1 LSTPP
6 DSIGGP
12 EPRESTRQATPIQ
25 DAELSFSRIHP
36 RGDDSDAGSHRS
48 AETDLYGATD
58 VEDNPKNQ
66 HPASHV
72 NPSQPTPP
80 LQPAQSTPP
89 IVNGQV
95 RHTWDNV
102 QTKMDHLI
110 TAYVQNEVVYYEGN
124 VPVAVDEKEP
134 EVSRTPTD
142 ADAEEQKASIDAVED
157 VEQLGLDGAEDE
169 APELSNVVQEQNTSE
184 DQDVPGDLNN
194 SESQSTPED
203 PPFVEAQ
210 NNPDDPSR
218 VEVQNAPENPQNV
231 EDQTSSQDSVEMPI
245 STLVVPEASE
255 SLEALSPSQGDD
267 IDAEVKGTGIKP
279 KTGGFAFPKFTDIS
293 VFEEYLGNPEPLKY
307 EELYHRT
314 DKMTSVLVDY
324 QEEFDRINKEIAQWE
339 NPIKAQKLE
348 EEQQE
353 KEAKESRQKEED
365 EKMLDLA
372 EKYEKELQFTRRNDW
387 QDFINKY
394 AADHPNDN
402 GYIIGLLK
410 NLRSKSTLIDI
421 KKRQK
426 ARKGKHTNAD
436 GEEFIP
442 IPQPVPSKKTKED
455 IEVEK
460 RKRGRIMD
468 PVIFEDMK
476 QAAVAGFAHSKLDK
490 HYGKQDPPDRY
501 GYGKENDDEN
511 GRPKRNKMKRNY
523 ETDPSVSDES
533 GGEEAA
539 ADLPPKRRR
548 TQRKDDDFSSV
559 GGIHTGPGTRE
570 GSPTRRFASGKR
582 VGRPPGAPSKEKA
595 KSKLSLVQ
603 AQSASI
609 SEESPEMQNGI
620 SQQNGDVDQGQKKA
634 RRGTGSQAPE
644 LGPVEEAQLH
654 DAVES
659 LVNQTNGEQP
669 APAPPVKKNRG
680 GRPPKA
686 RPDPALMIKNED
698 GEEVVRVKNKGGRPP
713 KGGPGKK
720 KGRGGRVKKAVVK
733 EEPTVEQENHVQL
746 GEENDVLPS
755 TEQDGGT
762 SAPDTRPTTASS
774 GATESTFGGR
784 RTTRK
789 RIATKKA
796 ETIEAEEPKKLGR
809 GGKRKRLSNEDDT
822 INVETP
828 NESVAP
834 PAPLIKRRKT
844 RGKKEEDDYAD
855 EIAFDEAGPPETDIE
870 APIATIAS
878 SRPKRKHAA
887 KAGDFIEVAN
897 PDDDFSEDEIDSEVP
912 TRKKH
917 RRGRGGAR
925 GGRRKKIDN
934 LTPFKDESDGDD
946 EEEHEG
952 DDAARSPSS
961 AKKRQISKAP
971 GRGGRKNTG
980 KGSRGKYNTKNS
992 AHNLTGTIKQEA
1004 VESYDSSFAARGAPT
1019 NTIMSHDSGA
1029 GFGGRGAAGRSTNT
1043 AESYDSGAGG
1053 YGAPGPATNT
1063 NTATTPAFDPDYVN
1077 SAEEREYALMDP
1089 EEAEILRKR
1098 RRKSR
1103 KLAEAT
1109 RRRWAEG
1116 KMAGPMVKRGETNK
1130 AKKLAKIEAAEKAK
1144 VDDTVSAT
1152 GGLQKAPKEK
1162 AERKRKIAKSED
1174 NSNLVGL
1181 PSWAAASKRSGRQV
1195 KPTKRAL
1202 GYDGAEDEDE
1212 EEEEEEEEGEDG
1224 FSNEYERFQA
1234 LSSPKGPVLLG
1245 KRARKTLFDL
1255 SQVDDEDSDY

>member
-1 LSTPP
+1 M
-6 DSIGGP
+6 
-12 EPRESTRQATPIQ
+12 QN
-25 DAELSFSRIHP
+25 AELSFSRIHP
-36 RGDDSDAGSHRS
+36 RGDGSDAGSHHS
-48 AETDLYGATD
+48 AETDLYCATD
-58 VEDNPKNQ
+58 VEDNRKHQ
-66 HPASHV
+66 HPESQV
-72 NPSQPTPP
+72 KPSQLTPP
-80 LQPAQSTPP
+80 LQPDQSNPP
-89 IVNGQV
+89 VVNGQV
-95 RHTWDNV
+95 RHTWANV
-102 QTKMDHLI
+102 QSKTDHLI
-110 TAYVQNEVVYYEGN
+110 TAYVQNEVAYYEGN
-124 VPVAVDEKEP
+124 APVAVDEKEP
-134 EVSRTPTD
+134 EVSGTPTD

-169 APELSNVVQEQNTSE
+169 VPELSNAAQEQNTSE

-194 SESQSTPED
+194 SESQSTPDD
-203 PPFVEAQ
+203 PAFAEAQ
-210 NNPDDPSR
+210 NNPDDQSR
-218 VEVQNAPENPQNV
+218 VEVQNAPENPPNV
-231 EDQTSSQDSVEMPI
+231 DDQTSSQDSAEMPI

-255 SLEALSPSQGDD
+255 SLEALSPSQADD

-279 KTGGFAFPKFTDIS
+279 KTGGFAFPRFTDIS
-293 VFEEYLGNPEPLKY
+293 VFEEYLGNPESLKY

-394 AADHPNDN
+394 AADHPKDN

-442 IPQPVPSKKTKED
+442 IPQPMHSKKTKED

-468 PVIFEDMK
+468 PVTFEDMK
-476 QAAVAGFAHSKLDK
+476 QAAVAGFPHSKLDK

-539 ADLPPKRRR
+539 TDLPPKRRR

-620 SQQNGDVDQGQKKA
+620 GQQNGDVDQAQKKA

-669 APAPPVKKNRG
+669 APAPPIKKNRG
-680 GRPPKA
+680 GRPPKI

-713 KGGPGKK
+713 KGGPGRK

-733 EEPTVEQENHVQL
+733 EEPIVEQENHVQL
-746 GEENDVLPS
+746 GEENDILPS

-789 RIATKKA
+789 RIA
-796 ETIEAEEPKKLGR
+796 R
-809 GGKRKRLSNEDDT
+809 ND
-822 INVETP
+822 
-828 NESVAP
+828 
-834 PAPLIKRRKT
+834 
-844 RGKKEEDDYAD
+844 
-855 EIAFDEAGPPETDIE
+855 
-870 APIATIAS
+870 
-878 SRPKRKHAA
+878 
-887 KAGDFIEVAN
+887 
-897 PDDDFSEDEIDSEVP
+897 
-912 TRKKH
+912 
-917 RRGRGGAR
+917 RGRRTKEAR
-925 GGRRKKIDN
+925 
-934 LTPFKDESDGDD
+934 
-946 EEEHEG
+946 
-952 DDAARSPSS
+952 
-961 AKKRQISKAP
+961 
-971 GRGGRKNTG
+971 
-980 KGSRGKYNTKNS
+980 
-992 AHNLTGTIKQEA
+992 
-1004 VESYDSSFAARGAPT
+1004 
-1019 NTIMSHDSGA
+1019 
-1029 GFGGRGAAGRSTNT
+1029 
-1043 AESYDSGAGG
+1043 
-1053 YGAPGPATNT
+1053 
-1063 NTATTPAFDPDYVN
+1063 
-1077 SAEEREYALMDP
+1077 
-1089 EEAEILRKR
+1089 
-1098 RRKSR
+1098 
-1103 KLAEAT
+1103 
-1109 RRRWAEG
+1109 
-1116 KMAGPMVKRGETNK
+1116 
-1130 AKKLAKIEAAEKAK
+1130 
-1144 VDDTVSAT
+1144 
-1152 GGLQKAPKEK
+1152 
-1162 AERKRKIAKSED
+1162 
-1174 NSNLVGL
+1174 
-1181 PSWAAASKRSGRQV
+1181 
-1195 KPTKRAL
+1195 
-1202 GYDGAEDEDE
+1202 
-1212 EEEEEEEEGEDG
+1212 
-1224 FSNEYERFQA
+1224 
-1234 LSSPKGPVLLG
+1234 
-1245 KRARKTLFDL
+1245 
-1255 SQVDDEDSDY
+1255 